1 MHTNLIKLNDME
13 LSDEEKAKINYRIQ
27 KEREAKDENLGEWV
41 AAFIRVIIFF
51 GVVLLFM
58 WATS

>member
-1 MHTNLIKLNDME
+1 ME
-13 LSDEEKAKINYRIQ
+13 LSDEEKEKIDYRIK

-41 AAFIRVIIFF
+41 AAIIRVVIFL

>member
-1 MHTNLIKLNDME
+1 ME
-13 LSDEEKAKINYRIQ
+13 LSDEEKAKIDYRIK

-41 AAFIRVIIFF
+41 AAIIRVSIFF
-51 GVVLLFM
+51 GIVLLFM